1 MMKYNSKHLKIV
13 WIIALILSFMFVYYS
28 DIKNQWSLVIANTL
42 GDMKYYLWESEE
54 IERYNEAIFAS
65 KRWEYLVA
73 ESLIS
78 PLINMENL
86 TGSGDIYELYWD
98 ILYSLGKPHDVV
110 LVYYSR
116 SLEYN
121 NSNLRVEKKISLL
134 KESNLTTSWSQNS
147 TSQSWIT
154 NTPQFDSS
162 TTEKNEK
169 LNELNTIWAK
179 RWEYL
184 RYDSMPES
192 NKEFLIRSSLDS
204 LAWKKEERDW

>member
-1 MMKYNSKHLKIV
+1 MMKYNSKHLKII
-13 WIIALILSFMFVYYS
+13 WIIALTVSFIFAYYS
-28 DIKNQWSLVIANTL
+28 DIINQWSLVMANTL
-42 GDMKYYLWESEE
+42 EDMKYYLWESEE

-65 KRWEYLVA
+65 KQWDYLVA

-78 PLINMENL
+78 PLINREHL
-86 TGSGDIYELYWD
+86 TASGDIYELYWD
-98 ILYSLGKPHDVV
+98 ILYSLGKPQDVV

-134 KESNLTTSWSQNS
+134 KDSKLTASWSQES
-147 TSQSWIT
+147 SSQSWIT
-154 NTPQFDSS
+154 NTPQYDSW
-162 TTEKNEK
+162 TLEKTEK

-184 RYDSMPES
+184 RYDSILES
-192 NKEFLIRSSLDS
+192 NKEFLIRSSIDT
-204 LAWKKEERDW
+204 LAWKKEQRDW